1 MESYMPLHNNA
12 YEYLKENILQGK
24 FRPGKFYSETKLAGE
39 IGLSRTP
46 VRVALQ
52 QLQREKLIEIVPNK
66 GFSVCKMTFDDVI
79 ETYQI
84 RAAIEGYAVVQLARD
99 KSARGKK
106 EIKKLEQLYAKQ
118 KDLLKEPFDSASF
131 VLADEEFHA
140 ALVDYLENTGLSE
153 LFFNQLYKIHVIAVN
168 VVHIAER
175 PFRAVRE
182 HDAIVKAIRSG
193 RSEAAYNAV
202 LAHLENIEKS
212 IEAIKKRNFDGF
224 SAGH

>member
-1 MESYMPLHNNA
+1 MESYTPLHNNA
-12 YEYLKENILQGK
+12 YEYLKESILKGK
-24 FRPGKFYSETKLAGE
+24 FQPGKFYSETKLAKE

-52 QLQREKLIEIVPNK
+52 QFQREKLIEIIPNK
-66 GFSVCKMTFDDVI
+66 GFSVCKMTVDDVI

-84 RAAIEGYAVVQLARD
+84 RAAIEGYAAAQLARD
-99 KSARGKK
+99 KSVRGKT

-118 KDLLKEPFDSASF
+118 KEQLQEPFD
-131 VLADEEFHA
+131 LAGFTLTDEQFHET
-140 ALVDYLENTGLSE
+140 LVDYLENTSLSE

-168 VVHIAER
+168 TFHIAKR
-175 PFRAVRE
+175 PYRAVQE
-182 HDAIVKAIRSG
+182 HGTIVKAIRSG

-212 IEAIKKRNFDGF
+212 MLLLTEK
-224 SAGH
+224 